1 MNLVEDTREL
11 QLSLSGLSIEE
22 LSVEEARP
30 IVERL
35 RSVIRQHDHQ
45 YYVEDNPVI
54 ADAEYDRLY
63 RRLREMEEAFPELQT
78 SDSPTQRVGGAPIDD
93 FEKHEHPEPLL
104 SLSNAFDGPELREW
118 YERCRR
124 GLADRFGEVEPAVV
138 AELKIDGVAMALT
151 YEDGQLSVA
160 ATRGDGTVGE
170 NVTHNI
176 RTVHR
181 IPLRIPVGANN
192 GQPPPD
198 RIEVRGEVFMRKSE
212 FEELNDRLA
221 EEGKQPFANPRNAA
235 AGTLRQL
242 DPGVVAQRP
251 LSFFAF
257 AIGPVSDGAPSTH
270 RDVLQLLQGLGFPL
284 EEHTER
290 FEDLDALIDFC
301 EGWVDRRDSLD
312 YEVDG
317 VVVKIDRHDYREEL
331 GAIADAPR
339 WAVAYKFPAR
349 EATTTLTDIIVNV
362 GRTGAVNPEAAL
374 EPVEIGGVTVSQAT
388 LHNEDYIVDRDIRIG
403 DTVVV
408 KRAGDV
414 IPQVVR
420 AVPEARTG
428 AEEPWSFPEECPTCG
443 TPLVRLPEEADHFCP
458 NSECPA
464 QFRRLVEHFV
474 QRDAMDIEG
483 LGEKLSHRLVDLG
496 IIETLADIYRIEEEQ
511 LLDLE
516 GFAEKS
522 AHNLV
527 TAIEASKD
535 RSLSRLLFALG
546 IQHVGKT
553 VAETIVKHFPSI
565 HEIAEAS
572 AETLSSIEGIGP
584 TIAESIVDWFDV
596 PENRELVADLESE
609 GVNVERRPHE
619 APAEDA
625 EALPLAGVTIVITG
639 SLPDRSR
646 SDASDALE
654 RAGASV
660 TSSVSG
666 NTDLLVVG
674 ANPGSKLEDAE
685 AQGTQIVEIDQPED
699 FDHLLSEGSPTA

>member
-1 MNLVEDTREL
+1 MSLVEDTREL
-11 QLSLSGLSIEE
+11 QVSLSGLSVEE
-22 LSVEEARP
+22 LSVEDAQP
-30 IVERL
+30 LVERL
-35 RSVIRQHDHQ
+35 RSVVRQHDHQ
-45 YYVEDNPVI
+45 YYVEDHPVI

-63 RRLREMEEAFPELQT
+63 RRLKELEEAFPTLRT
-78 SDSPTQRVGGAPIDD
+78 SDSPTQRVGGEPIDD
-93 FEKHEHPEPLL
+93 FQKHQHPEPLL
-104 SLSNAFDGPELREW
+104 SLSNAFDGTELREW
-118 YERCRR
+118 YERCQR
-124 GLADRFGEVEPAVV
+124 GLADEFGEVEPAVV

-151 YEDGQLSVA
+151 YEDGQLEVA
-160 ATRGDGTVGE
+160 ATRGDGVVGE
-170 NVTHNI
+170 DVTHNV

-181 IPLRIPVGANN
+181 IPLRIPVGSSN
-192 GQPPPD
+192 GQAPPD

-212 FEELNDRLA
+212 FEAFNERLV
-221 EEGKQPFANPRNAA
+221 EQGEQPFANPRNAA

-242 DPGVVAQRP
+242 DPSVVAQRP

-257 AIGPVSDGAPSTH
+257 AVGPISDEAPTAH
-270 RDVLQLLQGLGFPL
+270 RDVLQLLGGLGFPL

-290 FEDLDALIDFC
+290 FEDLGALIDFC
-301 EGWVDRRDSLD
+301 EGWVDRRDALD

-362 GRTGAVNPEAAL
+362 GRTGAVNPEAVL

-420 AVPEARTG
+420 TVPEARTG
-428 AEEPWSFPEECPTCG
+428 QEEPWTFPETCPACG
-443 TPLVRLPEEADHFCP
+443 TTLVRLPDEADHFCP

-464 QFRRLVEHFV
+464 QFKRLVEHFV

-496 IIETLADIYRIEEEQ
+496 LIQTLADIYRIEEEQ

-522 AHNLV
+522 ANNLV
-527 TAIEASKD
+527 SAIDASKD

-553 VAETIVKHFPSI
+553 VAETVVKHYASI
-565 HEIAEAS
+565 QELAEAS
-572 AETLSSIEGIGP
+572 IEQLNDIEGIGP
-584 TIAESIVDWFDV
+584 TIAESIFDWFDV
-596 PENRELVADLESE
+596 PENRDLVAELKSE
-609 GVNVERRPHE
+609 GVNVERQAHE

-625 EALPLAGVTIVITG
+625 EDLPLAGRTIVITG
-639 SLPDRSR
+639 SLPERSR

-674 ANPGSKLEDAE
+674 SNPGSKLQEAE
-685 AQGTQIVEIDQPED
+685 AQGTRIAEIERPED
-699 FDHLLSEGSPTA
+699 FDRLLSEGM